1 MLLDPPPHTEVAPPQ
16 ANYSQLLAHVWLWRC
31 PLGGSRSTMQT
42 LFHQISVSKA
52 RSRTN
57 EKVRKKLCA
66 SRFFWGEG
74 KGGSFSFSFLHSTNQ
89 LSVSEPPDFFE
100 DFFPLALCNYL
111 SSNPLAVTLCLLT
124 TRVAKHWQVGIGP
137 SSLAI
142 AQLLYIWIFIG
153 TEGAPRRPLTYDN
166 HPNPIHASPMFI

>member
-1 MLLDPPPHTEVAPPQ
+1 
-16 ANYSQLLAHVWLWRC
+16 
-31 PLGGSRSTMQT
+31 MQT
-42 LFHQISVSKA
+42 LFHQIPVSKA

-57 EKVRKKLCA
+57 EKVRFAPFLFF
-66 SRFFWGEG
+66 FFWG
-74 KGGSFSFSFLHSTNQ
+74 GGSFSFSFLHSTNQ

-100 DFFPLALCNYL
+100 DFFPLALCHYL

-142 AQLLYIWIFIG
+142 AQLFYIWIFIS